1 MVKESMVSG
10 AKLVLEYLERNSKR
24 YEGKQKPPAKLNKH
38 SFSFKDRF
46 WDMIRDTSVRVITSG
61 GQTASS
67 PQKRR
72 AVEMSS
78 HSETRSLQTA
88 RTYRHQNAAT

>member
-10 AKLVLEYLERNSKR
+10 AELVLEYFERNSKR
-24 YEGKQKPPAKLNKH
+24 HVGKQKPPAKLNKH
-38 SFSFKDRF
+38 FFPSRKGS
-46 WDMIRDTSVRVITSG
+46 WDMIRDTSVRVIISG

-67 PQKRR
+67 LQKRR
-72 AVEMSS
+72 AMEMSS

-88 RTYRHQNAAT
+88 RTCCRQNAAT